1 MMHSVTLTVCFLYIM
16 VEIGLLDGWMN
27 VLPIRAK
34 VSIFHFKY
42 NFCAH
47 IMLMDVF
54 ANLKHTIGLNHHEAC
69 IIYHCNVNVRV
80 YY

>member
-1 MMHSVTLTVCFLYIM
+1 M
-16 VEIGLLDGWMN
+16 DGCMN

-54 ANLKHTIGLNHHEAC
+54 ANLKHTIGLNHHLTLQCERLC
-69 IIYHCNVNVRV
+69 ILLTHDDTLFINKKVSESVVIR
-80 YY
+80 